1 MKKSEIIIEKSGT
14 KKIYLF
20 LKLIPQNNAT
30 DKIGVK
36 FGGWGA
42 SLENAA
48 KNVSNINSKEF
59 NLYNLNTDI
68 IYTKQLLTRYQ
79 WIKFI

>member
-1 MKKSEIIIEKSGT
+1 MKKSEITIENNGI

-36 FGGWGA
+36 FGGCGA
-42 SLENAA
+42 NLENAA
-48 KNVSNINSKEF
+48 KKVSNINSK
-59 NLYNLNTDI
+59 
-68 IYTKQLLTRYQ
+68 
-79 WIKFI
+79 

>member
-1 MKKSEIIIEKSGT
+1 MKSDINIAKRGT

-20 LKLIPQNNAT
+20 LKQTPQNNAI

-42 SLENAA
+42 SLVNAA
-48 KNVSNINSKEF
+48 KLVSNIINK
-59 NLYNLNTDI
+59 
-68 IYTKQLLTRYQ
+68 
-79 WIKFI
+79 